1 MGISSVQS
9 YHSAQIFEAVG
20 FTPEFVNAYFAG
32 TVSRVGGMGVEDVE
46 REQNERYDAALAI
59 LKSPAPDQL
68 PTLGLT
74 KWRPLGGEDHLIDP
88 QTVYLLQTAC
98 REDSYDTFK
107 EYRARLP
114 RTGRAVRLRDLL
126 DFDASG
132 RTPVALDEVEPALN
146 IVRRFNTGAMSYG
159 SISKEAHECM
169 AIAMNRL
176 GGRSNTGEGGEPEE
190 RYHSESNSKIKQ
202 VASARVGVTSK
213 ILGSA
218 EEIQIKLAQ
227 GA

>member
-1 MGISSVQS
+1 MAAHGDLDVTAEQGIANYNKAATAGIVSIMSKMGISTVQS

-20 FTPEFVNAYFAG
+20 LRWSLSTRTSPG

-88 QTVYLLQTAC
+88 QTVYLLRTAC

-107 EYRARLP
+107 EYSARLH

-126 DFDASG
+126 DFEAAAAPRWHSTRSSPRSTSFAALTPAPC
-132 RTPVALDEVEPALN
+132 RTVP
-146 IVRRFNTGAMSYG
+146 
-159 SISKEAHECM
+159 
-169 AIAMNRL
+169 
-176 GGRSNTGEGGEPEE
+176 
-190 RYHSESNSKIKQ
+190 
-202 VASARVGVTSK
+202 SARKHTSAWP
-213 ILGSA
+213 SP
-218 EEIQIKLAQ
+218 
-227 GA
+227 